1 MPDSAPRRDTR
12 GIVAPAELLSRVRFR
27 RHLPA
32 PELRP
37 YLEHYWL
44 LDWALPEP
52 YVSRVVPHPSVNLV
66 FQRYGPLDG
75 SSPAR
80 SGAEVSG
87 VGLGLFTKRLEG
99 VGRVCGA
106 QFRPGGFRPFAPAHP
121 VSDWTGRRVPLPE
134 VFPDTTADTT
144 AGPTAGRT
152 TGSTAAS
159 PSGPTAAPTS
169 ASPSEA
175 TAAPTSASPS
185 GPTAAPTSGS
195 TSWPPSGALAG
206 SLAGRMA
213 GSAGEPLGD
222 TGAGSRAVD
231 EAVLSAV
238 LSPDD
243 DHARVA
249 ALDAFLLAR
258 GPAPDPAAAQAREL
272 VELVRTDRTVR
283 RVARLSRLSGLSAR
297 SLQRLFAAHVGVG
310 PKWVILRYR
319 LHEALERAE
328 AGTAPEWADLAAEL
342 GYSDQAHLVRDF
354 TSTLGLSPTAY
365 ARELSVP

>member
-87 VGLGLFTKRLEG
+87 VGLGLFTKRLGG
-99 VGRVCGA
+99 VGRVCGV
-106 QFRPGGFRPFAPAHP
+106 QFRPGGFRPFAPARP
-121 VSDWTGRRVPLPE
+121 VSDWTGRRVPLPD
-134 VFPDTTADTT
+134 VFPDTKAGFTGGALID
-144 AGPTAGRT
+144 AGPDARLGAG
-152 TGSTAAS
+152 
-159 PSGPTAAPTS
+159 PD
-169 ASPSEA
+169 
-175 TAAPTSASPS
+175 
-185 GPTAAPTSGS
+185 
-195 TSWPPSGALAG
+195 
-206 SLAGRMA
+206 
-213 GSAGEPLGD
+213 GD
-222 TGAGSRAVD
+222 PGSRAVD

-238 LSPDD
+238 LSPDA

-283 RVARLSRLSGLSAR
+283 RVDRLSRLSGLSAR

-328 AGTAPEWADLAAEL
+328 SGTAPEWADLAAEL

-354 TSTLGLSPTAY
+354 TATLGLSPTAY